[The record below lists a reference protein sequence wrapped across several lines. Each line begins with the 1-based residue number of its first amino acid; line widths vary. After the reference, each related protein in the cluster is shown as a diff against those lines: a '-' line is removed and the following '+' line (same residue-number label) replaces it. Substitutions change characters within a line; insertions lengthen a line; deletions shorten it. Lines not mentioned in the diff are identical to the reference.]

1 MSLAKAIKIL
11 LNPHCKKNKMP
22 NLTSQEIYV
31 DKLSSKNRCDAS
43 YERRHSFHDVDG
55 ISNTPFQYRDL
66 LRRGVLHIGGGSS
79 AQPPRGRGWGCY
91 RGPVFTSRVC

>member
-66 LRRGVLHIGGGSS
+66 LRRGVLHIGGHGSTHRPS
-79 AQPPRGRGWGCY
+79 A
-91 RGPVFTSRVC
+91 RVM